1 MAADLLPLDPQP
13 GLIFQL
19 TGPDNGGPQPDIRL
33 IRIDQLQRLLPRIHV
48 LPWLDE
54 VLVHHTIE
62 GGEDVGP
69 LQLRLDLAHL
79 YPCQLLGQF
88 GLLHVVTRLVV
99 LALGGALLLVQS
111 FEPLELGAGVAQ
123 VACFSGLFCP

>member
-1 MAADLLPLDPQP
+1 MLS
-13 GLIFQL
+13 
-19 TGPDNGGPQPDIRL
+19 
-33 IRIDQLQRLLPRIHV
+33 
-48 LPWLDE
+48 WLDE
-54 VLVHHTIE
+54 VLVHHTVE
-62 GGEDVGP
+62 GSEDVGP

-99 LALGGALLLVQS
+99 LAPGGALLLVQS
-111 FEPLELGAGVAQ
+111 LEPLELGTCVAQ